1 MPWTLHWLYG
11 SRKKKPW
18 TSYGQAD
25 RGGGS
30 TLTVSLTVGYLYFCL
45 TTSSNWFSD
54 CESLQVSGQKNTIEG
69 CKSVHFHHACR
80 QPAKH
85 EPVSHAEAS
94 EKRAGGRRE
103 EANEAALQRLESR
116 HPESGRTRLNARR
129 ELEDTESK
137 KRKKSRKLTLGNST
151 FYHA

>member
-1 MPWTLHWLYG
+1 M
-11 SRKKKPW
+11 
-18 TSYGQAD
+18 
-25 RGGGS
+25 
-30 TLTVSLTVGYLYFCL
+30 
-45 TTSSNWFSD
+45 
-54 CESLQVSGQKNTIEG
+54 
-69 CKSVHFHHACR
+69 HFHHACR

-116 HPESGRTRLNARR
+116 HPERTRLIARR
-129 ELEDTESK
+129 EVEDTESK
-137 KRKKSRKLTLGNST
+137 KRKKSRKVTLGNST